1 MSLLP
6 SMKLQEEAD
15 RCPPASD
22 KRGDSCP
29 SQIALAT
36 SNAPSPVKNTR
47 NISFTQFSHYFMNE
61 SNSVDKRLENVN
73 VLEVGV
79 EERKV
84 AKYYSLPDF
93 NRARS
98 L

>member
-1 MSLLP
+1 
-6 SMKLQEEAD
+6 
-15 RCPPASD
+15 
-22 KRGDSCP
+22 
-29 SQIALAT
+29 
-36 SNAPSPVKNTR
+36 
-47 NISFTQFSHYFMNE
+47 MNE